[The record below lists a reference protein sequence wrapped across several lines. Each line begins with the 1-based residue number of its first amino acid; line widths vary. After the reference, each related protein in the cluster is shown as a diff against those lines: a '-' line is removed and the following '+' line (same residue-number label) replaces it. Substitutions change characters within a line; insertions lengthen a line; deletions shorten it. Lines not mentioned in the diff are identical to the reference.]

1 MRSLAQFVMRGPL
14 QAGGVAVI
22 AMAVPLLFW
31 IGAAVVGLVIL
42 RLGFAKGLGIALWA
56 SLPALAWSM
65 VGGDPSALVVL
76 VSVVVMAAILNVT
89 ASWERA
95 ILAGCGVALLV
106 GMALPSM
113 FQQLLEQLVAA
124 GVSFYQE
131 INPETVQQLG
141 DSFEAIVTQAMIA
154 SLAGSYLVLSIA
166 LTMLARSWQA
176 GLYNPGG
183 FQTEFHRFRLSV
195 PVAAGSLALM
205 FLGPVLGLNP
215 VLVIWVAGVPLLIA
229 GLALVHGVLKTRNMG
244 APWVVIFYL
253 ALVLLSPSLPLLL
266 VLLAFVDSWLD
277 FRGKVKPA
285 DPAE

>member
-14 QAGGVAVI
+14 QASGVAVI

-42 RLGFAKGLGIALWA
+42 RLGLTKGLGIALWA
-56 SLPALAWSM
+56 SLPALGWSM

-76 VSVVVMAAILNVT
+76 VSVVIMAAILNVT

-95 ILAGCGVALLV
+95 ILAGCGFALLV
-106 GMALPSM
+106 GMALPGM

-124 GVSFYQE
+124 GISFYQE

-141 DSFEAIVTQAMIA
+141 DSFETIVTQAMIA

-229 GLALVHGVLKTRNMG
+229 GLALVHGVLKARNMG
-244 APWVVIFYL
+244 ATWVVIFYL
-253 ALVLLSPSLPLLL
+253 ALVLLSPSLLLLL